1 MKESLS
7 YCDCNEAGLTRRSTG
22 KGFLYYDCK
31 KKITD
36 AKTIDRINSIKIPPA
51 WENVWIC
58 LDPAGHIQATGC
70 DVKGRKQYLY
80 HPSWIKRRKIEK
92 FNGMQQF
99 GKKLPLLLKQV
110 KSDLRKRS
118 LNQEKICAFAVLL
131 MSETFMRI
139 GNKNYE
145 KDYGSFG
152 LTTLK
157 NRHISLRSNTVFIK
171 FVGKKGV
178 KQQIKL
184 TNSQLSNLI
193 KKMKDLP
200 GQNLFQYYDDN
211 QAIQQLNSGHI
222 NHYLK
227 EILGIDI
234 SSKDFRTWGASSIAL
249 YEVLSNPIPKTLKE
263 RENALRDII
272 QKVALKLGNTV
283 AVAKKYY
290 VHPKIQQSFLN
301 GTLDSFIQKNAKKI
315 QAKKNDHKLRL
326 LLLELLD

>member
-1 MKESLS
+1 MQESLS
-7 YCDCNEAGLTRRSTG
+7 YCDCNEVGFTRRSTG
-22 KGFLYYDCK
+22 RGFSYYDCK

-51 WENVWIC
+51 WKNVWIC
-58 LDPAGHIQATGC
+58 SDSTGHIQATGC

-99 GKKLPLLLKQV
+99 GEKLPLLLKKV
-110 KSDLRKRS
+110 KSDLRKHS

-131 MSETFMRI
+131 MSETFIRI

-157 NRHISLRSNTVFIK
+157 NRHISLQSNTVFLK

-184 TNSQLSNLI
+184 TNGQLSNLI
-193 KKMKDLP
+193 KKMKELP

-211 QAIQQLNSGHI
+211 QVIQQLNSGHI

-227 EILGIDI
+227 EILGVDI

-249 YEVLSNPIPKTLKE
+249 YEILRNPIPQTLKE
-263 RENALRDII
+263 REAALGDII
-272 QKVALKLGNTV
+272 EKVALKLGNTV

-290 VHPKIQQSFLN
+290 VHPKIQQNFLD
-301 GTLDSFIQKNAKKI
+301 GTLDTFIEKNVKKI
-315 QAKKNDHKLRL
+315 QTKKYDRKLRL
-326 LLLELLD
+326 LLLEVLN